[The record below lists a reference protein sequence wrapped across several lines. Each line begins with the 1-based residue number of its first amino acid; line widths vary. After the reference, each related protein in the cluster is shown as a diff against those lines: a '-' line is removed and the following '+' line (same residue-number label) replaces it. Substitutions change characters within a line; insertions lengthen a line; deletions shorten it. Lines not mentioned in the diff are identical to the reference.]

1 MGVALSTTGP
11 LCFLGALIRPPP
23 ASIYTPITHG
33 VFTGR
38 LRLAGSSVLLNS
50 HGTTAAG
57 SVTKEAASIEI
68 FQLLAAPPE
77 LALPFSAGEL
87 IFNHRH
93 PLVRHLQVA
102 IRLRLRQVNRAPL
115 CGLPQRPLLGGGS
128 TAPLGAIDRRAKCA
142 LLRSSSFLL
151 RKQGTT
157 NHAHGWRAH
166 KHRHAN
172 RRRSSIGAETQTG
185 NVTREE
191 ETAPGRG
198 MYTEQV
204 VRLGTHRFFRFFQ
217 KRRAIIARLEQA

>member
-172 RRRSSIGAETQTG
+172 RRRSSIGAIFPIFPKTKG
-185 NVTREE
+185 HHRALGASIVT
-191 ETAPGRG
+191 
-198 MYTEQV
+198 
-204 VRLGTHRFFRFFQ
+204 
-217 KRRAIIARLEQA
+217 KRAISMLKPGLCKGHPGK